1 MSRQI
6 DLIYGS
12 RRRAAAD
19 REELT
24 RVSPSAGWPWPPSSC
39 SYLGRIRRR
48 QLGPVFVLTWRT
60 PLDPAASST
69 TVGAAPPIGPWS
81 VGGRGG
87 CGWPRLPFYRFLPWP
102 DPPTG
107 SDPPVSSTA
116 WRQDDPAEPPP
127 PPTEPPHPAFHTA
140 SGHPTPLALAFVSR
154 CLAPW
159 RTMLVVPVDRGGGK
173 QERDKG
179 VGWVSI
185 LCT

>member
-1 MSRQI
+1 LASLLLLLSRQ
-6 DLIYGS
+6 DLPP
-12 RRRAAAD
+12 AARPRVCPRLAD
-19 REELT
+19 
-24 RVSPSAGWPWPPSSC
+24 SAGSGGILHNRRCSS
-39 SYLGRIRRR
+39 
-48 QLGPVFVLTWRT
+48 
-60 PLDPAASST
+60 A
-69 TVGAAPPIGPWS
+69 IGPWS

-179 VGWVSI
+179 VGWVSA
-185 LCT
+185 LCTRRFYTSCCWFVLISFSDLLLDH